1 MNSQSESGAGQGD
14 SGKAASGQA
23 ASGGLG
29 PLFHL
34 TRARLLEIVREP
46 GILFWVFGFPV
57 LMAVVLG
64 LAFRTDAPKV
74 VPIGVEGVGAA
85 WVLEKL
91 AGREDLSAEELTP
104 EEAAEALRKGEIELV
119 VEAHEPADG
128 TSTGPQALR
137 YRLDPTRPTS
147 RAARLLTDAALQEA
161 AGRKDAVMTAEKA
174 VSEPG
179 SRYIDFLIPGLIGLN
194 LMGSSMWGI
203 GFAIVMMRSQKLLRR
218 FAVTPMRR
226 RDFLFSIMLS
236 RLVLLIVEMVFLV
249 AVGWLAFG
257 VAVRGSLWALLLVSV
272 VGSASFTGLSLLVAA
287 RTKTIEVAS
296 GLMNV
301 VMLPMWM
308 MSGSFFAY
316 TRFPEFLHPVLR
328 VLPLTALNDAL
339 RVITNDGG
347 GLLSIGPEM
356 IVLVVWTSVSF
367 AIALRIF
374 RWQ

>member
-1 MNSQSESGAGQGD
+1 MPDQRSPQRPRRGNPM
-14 SGKAASGQA
+14 
-23 ASGGLG
+23 
-29 PLFHL
+29 PLVHL
-34 TRARLLEIVREP
+34 TRARLLEIIREP

-64 LAFRTDAPKV
+64 LAFRSDTPAS
-74 VPIGVEGVGAA
+74 VPIGVHGPGAD
-85 WVLEKL
+85 WVVESL
-91 AGREDLSAEELTP
+91 ADHQDLTVESLTP
-104 EEAAEALRKGEIELV
+104 EAAGEALRKGEIELV
-119 VEAHEPADG
+119 VETTAPVAPG
-128 TSTGPQALR
+128 TSGPDTLR

-147 RAARLLTDAALQEA
+147 RAARLLTDAALQA
-161 AGRKDAVMTAEKA
+161 SAGRRDVVTISEEAVE
-174 VSEPG
+174 ERG

-226 RDFLFSIMLS
+226 RDFLLSVMLS
-236 RLVLLIVEMVFLV
+236 RLVLLLVEMIFLV

-257 VAVRGSLWALLLVSV
+257 VAVRGSLWALMLVSI

-287 RTKTIEVAS
+287 RTKTVEVAS

-316 TRFPEFLHPVLR
+316 TRFPDFLHPVLKM
-328 VLPLTALNDAL
+328 LPLTALNDAL

-347 GLLSIGPEM
+347 GLLSVGPEM
-356 IVLVVWTSVSF
+356 VILLAWALISF